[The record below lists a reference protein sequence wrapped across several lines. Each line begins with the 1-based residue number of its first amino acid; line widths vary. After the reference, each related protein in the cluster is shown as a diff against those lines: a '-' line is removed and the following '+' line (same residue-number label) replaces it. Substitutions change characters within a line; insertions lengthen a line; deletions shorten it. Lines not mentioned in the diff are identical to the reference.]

1 MQLNDMEKAMQD
13 GRYGKAAKWAIGY
26 QQRVGEFFDAED
38 FVEVRLIHIDADR
51 ETIGVAF

>member
-1 MQLNDMEKAMQD
+1 MQVNDMGKNMWD
-13 GRYGKAAKWAIGY
+13 GRYGKAAKWAFGY
-26 QQRVGEFFDAED
+26 QHRVGEFFDADD